1 MNKVVGFALC
11 GSFCTFAEVIPQ
23 IETLRKLNYDIV
35 PIMSEIAYNT
45 DTRFGRAE
53 EFISRIETV
62 CKHEILHTIP
72 QVEPI
77 GPKKM
82 LDLLIIAPCTGNTA
96 AKLANGITDT
106 SVTMAAKSHLRNGRP
121 LVIAVSTNDGLTG
134 AAKNIGSL
142 LNYRNVYLV
151 PFRQDDPLKK
161 PRSLMA
167 DFTLIP
173 EAVEAAL
180 KGEQLQP
187 IAKEPGG

>member
-62 CKHEILHTIP
+62 CMHEILHTIP

-82 LDLLIIAPCTGNTA
+82 LDLLIVAPCTGNTA

-187 IAKEPGG
+187 IAKEPG

>member
-82 LDLLIIAPCTGNTA
+82 LDLLIVAPCTGNTA

-134 AAKNIGSL
+134 AAKNIGGL

-187 IAKEPGG
+187 IAKEPG

>member
-82 LDLLIIAPCTGNTA
+82 LDLLIVAPCTGNTA
-96 AKLANGITDT
+96 AKQTA
-106 SVTMAAKSHLRNGRP
+106 
-121 LVIAVSTNDGLTG
+121 
-134 AAKNIGSL
+134 
-142 LNYRNVYLV
+142 
-151 PFRQDDPLKK
+151 
-161 PRSLMA
+161 
-167 DFTLIP
+167 
-173 EAVEAAL
+173 
-180 KGEQLQP
+180 
-187 IAKEPGG
+187 